1 MLHETLLK
9 PNLWMI
15 SKCSIYREG
24 DDCVAAMAV
33 QVLVGN
39 LSIPLVYGAQG
50 NELNEKFLKF
60 IDEEKGH
67 GLILQMDRNIYAVR
81 ALLKNDPNHQHR
93 NVVNDLM
100 LNFIKKLLIAERME
114 FCLSNLVQIKQ
125 NTWLGQDWGQPYYYS
140 LVN

>member
-1 MLHETLLK
+1 
-9 PNLWMI
+9 MI

-39 LSIPLVYGAQG
+39 LSIPLVYGAQE
-50 NELNEKFLKF
+50 NELNEKFWKF
-60 IDEEKGH
+60 IVEEKGH
-67 GLILQMDRNIYAVR
+67 GLILQMDRNLYAGR

-100 LNFIKKLLIAERME
+100 LNFIKEIIIDEGRE
-114 FCLSNLVQIKQ
+114 SCLSNCLT
-125 NTWLGQDWGQPYYYS
+125 NALLS
-140 LVN
+140 LITIL